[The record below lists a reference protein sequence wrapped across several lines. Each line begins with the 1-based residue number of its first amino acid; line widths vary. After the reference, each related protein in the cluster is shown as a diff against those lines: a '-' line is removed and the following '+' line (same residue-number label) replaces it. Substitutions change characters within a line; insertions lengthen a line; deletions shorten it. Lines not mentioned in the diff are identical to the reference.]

1 MTAKPL
7 PDANFIPSLDYHAW
21 KIRPAS
27 RGFDA
32 MIAEFAAHSYFWWI
46 AHALAT
52 EDAISVPSLIGNPVP
67 DITGFV
73 VVEQPGV
80 YRVELLGPAAIPG
93 RPRTGT
99 PISTI
104 YSIHAPDGPSPS
116 LVKEWNQILLQY
128 GSKNRCSLPARSFI
142 TVIKH
147 KYEKLDT
154 DLAQAVAYV
163 SDCVGYAAWLHSTG
177 QLAPS
182 RLHSRY
188 LASLPAMDEFGRK
201 LITGLAARAE
211 QIESAALMKSIA
223 ALPRRLST
231 AAL

>member
-1 MTAKPL
+1 MTAKPP
-7 PDANFIPSLDYHAW
+7 PDADFIPSLDYHAW
-21 KIRPAS
+21 KIRPAA

-32 MIAEFAAHSYFWWI
+32 MIAEFAAHSYVWWI

-52 EDAISVPSLIGNPVP
+52 KDAITVPSLIGNPVP
-67 DITGFV
+67 NLTGFV

-93 RPRTGT
+93 KPRTGT

-104 YSIHAPDGPSPS
+104 YSIHAPNGPSPR
-116 LVKEWNQILLQY
+116 LEKEWNQILLQY
-128 GSKNRCSLPARSFI
+128 GSRNRCSLPARSFI

-147 KYEKLDT
+147 KYERLDAALT
-154 DLAQAVAYV
+154 EAVSYV

-182 RLHSRY
+182 RLHRRY
-188 LASLPAMDEFGRK
+188 LESLPAADAFGRS
-201 LITGLAARAE
+201 LITGLAAHAE
-211 QIESAALMKSIA
+211 QIERAAQMKSIA
-223 ALPRRLST
+223 AQPRRLST

>member
-7 PDANFIPSLDYHAW
+7 SDASFIPSLDYHAW

-27 RGFDA
+27 GAFDA

-52 EDAISVPSLIGNPVP
+52 KDAIAVPSLIGNPVP
-67 DITGFV
+67 NLTGFV

-80 YRVELLGPAAIPG
+80 YRVELLGPAAVTG
-93 RPRTGT
+93 KPRTGT

-104 YSIHAPDGPSPS
+104 YSFDAPNGPSPS

-128 GSKNRCSLPARSFI
+128 GSKNRCSLPAGSFI
-142 TVIKH
+142 TVIRH
-147 KYEKLDT
+147 KYEKLDAP
-154 DLAQAVAYV
+154 LAKAVAYV

-177 QLAPS
+177 KLAPS

-188 LASLPAMDEFGRK
+188 LASLPAKDVFGRS

-211 QIESAALMKSIA
+211 QIERAAQMKAIA
-223 ALPRRLST
+223 AQPRLLST
-231 AAL
+231 GAL

>member
-7 PDANFIPSLDYHAW
+7 PDATFIPSLDYHAW
-21 KIRPAS
+21 KIRQAS
-27 RGFDA
+27 SGFDA

-52 EDAISVPSLIGNPVP
+52 KDAIAVPSLIGNPVP
-67 DITGFV
+67 NLTGFV

-80 YRVELLGPAAIPG
+80 YRVELLGPAAVPG
-93 RPRTGT
+93 KPRTGT

-116 LVKEWNQILLQY
+116 VVKEWDQILLQY
-128 GSKNRCSLPARSFI
+128 GSKNRCSLPAPSFI

-147 KYEKLDT
+147 KYEKLDAA
-154 DLAQAVAYV
+154 LAQAVAYV

-177 QLAPS
+177 QSAPS

-188 LASLPAMDEFGRK
+188 LASLPAKDVLGRN
-201 LITGLAARAE
+201 LISGLAARAE
-211 QIESAALMKSIA
+211 QIERAAQMKTIA
-223 ALPRRLST
+223 AQPRRLST